1 MSNVK
6 DGLKGYVAVAFN
18 YRLGWNASS
27 SVQEVRTATV
37 IQAVYRGM
45 QDARTVTRFMRST
58 HDNGN
63 TYGINPSKIVLGGH
77 GSGGY
82 VSLAVATLDTAMEMY
97 LPKFIFQQ
105 TVNHLL
111 FLNFTEIFLVRIV
124 HFIQTVRHP
133 STAQY
138 HY

>member
-1 MSNVK
+1 
-6 DGLKGYVAVAFN
+6 
-18 YRLGWNASS
+18 
-27 SVQEVRTATV
+27 
-37 IQAVYRGM
+37 M

-97 LPKFIFQQ
+97 LLSYISNK
-105 TVNHLL
+105 
-111 FLNFTEIFLVRIV
+111 R
-124 HFIQTVRHP
+124 
-133 STAQY
+133 STICHSSILRKY
-138 HY
+138 FWYG